1 MSLAQSS
8 PLLRGLI
15 TVSIM
20 LATIMQVVDMTIVNV
35 ALPHM
40 QGAMSATQDQI
51 SWVLTS
57 YIVAAAITTPL
68 TGVLAARFGRKRLM
82 ILSIVAF
89 TIASMLCGS
98 AQSLEEIVIYRL
110 LQGMAGAALVP
121 LSQAVLLDINPKEN
135 HGKAMALW
143 GMGVMIGP
151 ILGPTLGGYL
161 TEFYSWR
168 WAFYINLP
176 VGALAVI
183 GIAFFLEET
192 DRDRERRFDFL
203 GFVLLSLAIGSL
215 QLGLDRGQS
224 LDWFSSPFIVL
235 SLVLSGLTLYMF
247 IVHIFTASKPF
258 IEPALFKDR
267 NFATGLFLM
276 LSLGVMLFS
285 SLALMP
291 PFLQNLLGFPVITAG
306 LVLAPRGLGTMFAMM
321 LVGRMIGRV
330 DTRFL
335 LLFGFMMVT
344 LSLAMM
350 TKFSLDVG
358 IWPIVYTGV
367 IQGLGIGFLFVPL
380 STVAFST
387 LAPHFRNE
395 GTAIFSLV
403 RNIGSS
409 IGISVVV
416 TVLGQQAQRSH
427 AEIGSQLSMFR
438 QSLRPEML
446 GGLLDWTTTGGAAA
460 LNAEVTRQSLMIA
473 YLNDFRL
480 MMYLTLFAVPLLL
493 LLRAPARH
501 RA

>member
-1 MSLAQSS
+1 
-8 PLLRGLI
+8 
-15 TVSIM
+15 
-20 LATIMQVVDMTIVNV
+20 
-35 ALPHM
+35 
-40 QGAMSATQDQI
+40 
-51 SWVLTS
+51 
-57 YIVAAAITTPL
+57 
-68 TGVLAARFGRKRLM
+68 
-82 ILSIVAF
+82 
-89 TIASMLCGS
+89 
-98 AQSLEEIVIYRL
+98 
-110 LQGMAGAALVP
+110 
-121 LSQAVLLDINPKEN
+121 
-135 HGKAMALW
+135 
-143 GMGVMIGP
+143 
-151 ILGPTLGGYL
+151 
-161 TEFYSWR
+161 
-168 WAFYINLP
+168 
-176 VGALAVI
+176 
-183 GIAFFLEET
+183 
-192 DRDRERRFDFL
+192 
-203 GFVLLSLAIGSL
+203 
-215 QLGLDRGQS
+215 
-224 LDWFSSPFIVL
+224 
-235 SLVLSGLTLYMF
+235 
-247 IVHIFTASKPF
+247 
-258 IEPALFKDR
+258 
-267 NFATGLFLM
+267 
-276 LSLGVMLFS
+276 
-285 SLALMP
+285 
-291 PFLQNLLGFPVITAG
+291 
-306 LVLAPRGLGTMFAMM
+306 MFAMM